1 MQNYLQMTLLV
12 AFATPL
18 FLPVSAEAI
27 IRRHDLDDSAYI
39 VEATE
44 YPAMVDLLEP
54 GDCIATLIAPT
65 WLITAAHCA
74 EHFVLPG
81 TLTIADNTFEV
92 EAVKL
97 PTTWQDDLDDIALIQ
112 LKEAV
117 TDVAPIGLYTQ
128 SDEVG
133 QTVWFV
139 GRGDT
144 NTGLQG
150 QSGAS
155 VDGKTRRAS
164 NTIVA
169 ADNWWIEFVFNS
181 PEDSEVTELEGISGD
196 GDSGGPALIE
206 TLDGLKIAGLS
217 SYQDEGNHNLGTYG
231 VGEYYTRVSQYQA
244 WLAGH
249 MGSADNNQTEPDNSA
264 GNESNNEGSG
274 DDDAQPQSQG
284 SGDGENQAGPAQASG
299 GCSSLPAQG
308 NPHVLLWLLMLG
320 LMDYRRRARLG

>member
-1 MQNYLQMTLLV
+1 MQNYLQLTLLV
-12 AFATPL
+12 AFATPI
-18 FLPVSAEAI
+18 FLPVKAEAI
-27 IRRHDLDDSAYI
+27 IRRHDLEDSAYV
-39 VEATE
+39 VEASQ

-54 GDCIATLIAPT
+54 GDCIATLISPT

-81 TLTIADNTFEV
+81 TLTIAGNRFDV

-112 LKEAV
+112 LTEAV
-117 TDVAPIGLYTQ
+117 TEVAPIGLYTQ

-150 QSGAS
+150 QSGAG

-169 ADNWWIEFVFNS
+169 ADAWWIEFVFNS
-181 PEDSEVTELEGISGD
+181 PDDSEVTELEGISGD

-206 TLDGLKIAGLS
+206 TSEGLKIAGLS
-217 SYQDEGNHNLGTYG
+217 SYQDEGNHSLGTYG
-231 VGEYYTRVSQYQA
+231 VREYYTRISQYQTWIA
-244 WLAGH
+244 EH
-249 MGSADNNQTEPDNSA
+249 MGPADNAEANSSDSEEGADAAAHPQSHGSADDENQTESA
-264 GNESNNEGSG
+264 PE
-274 DDDAQPQSQG
+274 
-284 SGDGENQAGPAQASG
+284 SG
-299 GCSSLPAQG
+299 GCSSLPGQG
-308 NPHVLLWLLMLG
+308 NTHALLWLLMLG
-320 LMDYRRRARLG
+320 LMGYRRQVLQS